1 MTSPGNCLDLTKSLV
16 NTQSVGVDLCLRA
29 GEDASIT
36 LECNIVD
43 GSPAPTIEWLKDG
56 VPIDEAGDESLVI
69 NLPVDAYGEPK
80 KHTEGNYTCHAFNV
94 AGSTTMEIHI
104 TVFGGRSNE
113 HHSMMHYHLVHPLY

>member
-69 NLPVDAYGEPK
+69 NLPVDAYGG
-80 KHTEGNYTCHAFNV
+80 TEEAY
-94 AGSTTMEIHI
+94 
-104 TVFGGRSNE
+104 
-113 HHSMMHYHLVHPLY
+113 